1 MSRKYAGIL
10 YSKALC
16 EALNKIF
23 AVVPVKR
30 FENSKSRLRL
40 LLSKQVRIRLAELLL
55 VDTISVL
62 MKSSTLDTIVIVS
75 GDDRAGS
82 ISDRMGVTFLRQDVD
97 NGVDQAVSAGD
108 DFSKKNGADATI
120 VIPHDLPLLLPT
132 QVDMICRLTKN
143 YQKCMVI
150 SPSLRHD
157 GSNILLR
164 KPINLIT
171 THYDDDSYTRHIE
184 EALAVKAAVIVV
196 LSDRTTIDMDTGR
209 DVELLLARYGLIDGA
224 TLNFVR
230 KNLGHVLNNDV
241 PSIV

>member
-1 MSRKYAGIL
+1 
-10 YSKALC
+10 
-16 EALNKIF
+16 LNKIF
-23 AVVPVKR
+23 ALVPVKR

-40 LLSKQVRIRLAELLL
+40 LLSKQLRIRLAELLL

-75 GDDRAGS
+75 GDDRARS
-82 ISDRMGVTFLRQDVD
+82 ISDRMGVTFLRQDID

-108 DFSKKNGADATI
+108 DFSNKNGADATI

-164 KPINLIT
+164 KPINLIR

-196 LSDRTTIDMDTGR
+196 LSDRTTLDMDTGR
-209 DVELLLARYGLIDGA
+209 DVELLLARYGPIDGA
-224 TLNFVR
+224 ALNFVR
-230 KNLGHVLNNDV
+230 KNLGHVVNNDV
-241 PSIV
+241 RSIV